1 MRFPNDDN
9 KKTPAKTVALCGVLT
24 ALALGFSYVEFLIP
38 FAIPIPGAK
47 LGLANLIT
55 LTGLYFLTPLQTLAI
70 LIARI
75 LLSGFMFGNLST
87 ITYSLAGGL
96 LSFFMMLII
105 KKTGLLSVTGVSIV
119 GGVFHNIGQLLVAC
133 LILQNPAP
141 VIYLPYLIIIG
152 ALAGG
157 LMGLLS
163 KIICTTVD
171 RYGL

>member
-1 MRFPNDDN
+1 MRFPNDNN

-24 ALALGFSYVEFLIP
+24 ALALGFGYVEFLIP

-47 LGLANLIT
+47 LGLANLVT

-75 LLSGFMFGNLST
+75 LLSGFMFGSFSS
-87 ITYSLAGGL
+87 IIYSLAGGL
-96 LSFFMMLII
+96 LSFFVMLII
-105 KKTGLLSVTGVSIV
+105 KKTELLSVTGISIV
-119 GGVFHNIGQLLVAC
+119 GGVFHNIGQLLIAC

-152 ALAGG
+152 TVAGA
-157 LMGLLS
+157 LMGILS
-163 KIICTTVD
+163 RIISSTVNK
-171 RYGL
+171 YGL